1 MCDGYFGFGNGNDEG
16 LRLLDNTS
24 VPAPLTFN
32 NFSVKIESRLYIFQ
46 SGTARW

>member
-1 MCDGYFGFGNGNDEG
+1 MCVGCFGFGDGNDEG

-24 VPAPLTFN
+24 ADAPLTFN
-32 NFSVKIESRLYIFQ
+32 NFSVKIESCLYIFQ